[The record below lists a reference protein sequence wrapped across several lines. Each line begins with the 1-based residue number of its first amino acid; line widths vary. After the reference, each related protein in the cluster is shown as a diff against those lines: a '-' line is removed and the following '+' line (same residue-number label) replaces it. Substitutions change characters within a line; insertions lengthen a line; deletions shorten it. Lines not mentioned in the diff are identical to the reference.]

1 MVSGAKRRR
10 PKPMLFSFRWYS
22 CHERE
27 RVNRC
32 FAPSIVIWP
41 LRVEID
47 AKSTGPHGC
56 INGGT
61 QTTSIW
67 RSEGD
72 VARED

>member
-32 FAPSIVIWP
+32 FAPSIVTWP

-47 AKSTGPHGC
+47 AKSTGPHPVHK
-56 INGGT
+56 
-61 QTTSIW
+61 W
-67 RSEGD
+67 RNADDPRGD